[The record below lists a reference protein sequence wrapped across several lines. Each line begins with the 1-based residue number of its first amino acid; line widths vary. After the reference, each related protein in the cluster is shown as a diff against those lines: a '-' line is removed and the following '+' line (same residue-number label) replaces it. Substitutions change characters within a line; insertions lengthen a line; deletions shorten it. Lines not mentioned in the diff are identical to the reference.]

1 MPVRAPLPRRL
12 EETVNRN
19 PYEVL
24 GVREDATDEEIK
36 EAYRALARKY
46 HPDKYTDEG
55 LKEMATE
62 KMKTINEAY
71 EEIKNIR
78 AGKSRAG
85 GSGSY
90 GGAGGYGNYSGAG
103 AGSYTY
109 NAGGGSAD
117 FAEVRR
123 LINAGAYMQAERILD
138 AMLADRRGAEWHFL
152 RGCILLRRGWV
163 HDAAKYFDTACRMDP
178 QNAEYRNA
186 RLNIERMAQSGTGSG
201 TGTVCAGDG
210 CGCCAN
216 LLLADCCCECMGGDL
231 IPCC

>member
-1 MPVRAPLPRRL
+1 M
-12 EETVNRN
+12 NKN

-46 HPDKYTDEG
+46 HPDKYIDEG

-78 AGKSRAG
+78 AGKSSAG
-85 GSGSY
+85 GYASYGSSGSGGSY
-90 GGAGGYGNYSGAG
+90 GSSGSG
-103 AGSYTY
+103 
-109 NAGGGSAD
+109 D

-138 AMLADRRGAEWHFL
+138 AMPADCRGAEWHFL

-186 RLNIERMAQSGTGSG
+186 RLNIERMAQQGSAG
-201 TGTVCAGDG
+201 RTTGTVCADDG

-216 LLLADCCCECMGGDL
+216 LMLADCCCECMGGDL
-231 IPCC
+231 VPCC

>member
-1 MPVRAPLPRRL
+1 M
-12 EETVNRN
+12 NKN

-46 HPDKYTDEG
+46 HPDKYIDEG

-78 AGKSRAG
+78 AGKSSAG
-85 GSGSY
+85 GSGSAGSYGSY
-90 GGAGGYGNYSGAG
+90 GGSGSAGGYGSYGSSG
-103 AGSYTY
+103 S
-109 NAGGGSAD
+109 GGSGD

-138 AMLADRRGAEWHFL
+138 AMSVDRRGAEWHFL

-186 RLNIERMAQSGTGSG
+186 RLNIERMAQQGSAG
-201 TGTVCAGDG
+201 RTTGTVCADDG

-216 LLLADCCCECMGGDL
+216 LMLADCCCECMGGDL
-231 IPCC
+231 VPCC

>member
-1 MPVRAPLPRRL
+1 M
-12 EETVNRN
+12 NKN

-46 HPDKYTDEG
+46 HPDKYIDEG

-78 AGKSRAG
+78 AGKSSAG
-85 GSGSY
+85 GSGS
-90 GGAGGYGNYSGAG
+90 
-103 AGSYTY
+103 AGSYGSY
-109 NAGGGSAD
+109 GGSGSGGSYGSSGSGD

-138 AMLADRRGAEWHFL
+138 AMPADCRGAEWHFL
-152 RGCILLRRGWV
+152 RGCILLRRGWI

-186 RLNIERMAQSGTGSG
+186 RLNIERMAQQGSAG
-201 TGTVCAGDG
+201 RTTGTVCADDG

-216 LLLADCCCECMGGDL
+216 LMLADCCCECMGGDL

>member
-1 MPVRAPLPRRL
+1 M
-12 EETVNRN
+12 NKN

-46 HPDKYTDEG
+46 HPDKYIDEG

-78 AGKSRAG
+78 AGKSSAG
-85 GSGSY
+85 GSGS
-90 GGAGGYGNYSGAG
+90 AGGYGSYGSSG
-103 AGSYTY
+103 S
-109 NAGGGSAD
+109 GGSGD

-138 AMLADRRGAEWHFL
+138 AMPADCRGAEWHFL
-152 RGCILLRRGWV
+152 RGCILLRRGWI

-186 RLNIERMAQSGTGSG
+186 RLNIERMAQQGSAG
-201 TGTVCAGDG
+201 RTTGTVCADDG

-216 LLLADCCCECMGGDL
+216 LMLADCCCECMGGDL

>member
-1 MPVRAPLPRRL
+1 M
-12 EETVNRN
+12 NKN

-46 HPDKYTDEG
+46 HPDKYIDEG

-78 AGKSRAG
+78 AGKSSAG
-85 GSGSY
+85 GSGS
-90 GGAGGYGNYSGAG
+90 AGGYGSAGGSGSG
-103 AGSYTY
+103 GSY
-109 NAGGGSAD
+109 GSSGSGD

-138 AMLADRRGAEWHFL
+138 AMPADRRGAEWHFL

-186 RLNIERMAQSGTGSG
+186 RLNIERMAQQGSAG
-201 TGTVCAGDG
+201 RTTGTVCADDG

-216 LLLADCCCECMGGDL
+216 LMLADCCCECMGGDL

>member
-1 MPVRAPLPRRL
+1 M
-12 EETVNRN
+12 NKN

-36 EAYRALARKY
+36 EAYRTLARKY
-46 HPDKYTDEG
+46 HPDKYIDEG

-78 AGKSRAG
+78 AGKSSAGGYGSAGSYGSAG
-85 GSGSY
+85 GSGS
-90 GGAGGYGNYSGAG
+90 AGGYGSAG
-103 AGSYTY
+103 Y
-109 NAGGGSAD
+109 GGSAD

-138 AMLADRRGAEWHFL
+138 AMAADRRGAEWHFL
-152 RGCILLRRGWV
+152 RGCILLRRGWI

-186 RLNIERMAQSGTGSG
+186 RLNIERMAQQGSAG
-201 TGTVCAGDG
+201 RTTGTVCADDG

-216 LLLADCCCECMGGDL
+216 LMLADCCCECMGGDL

>member
-1 MPVRAPLPRRL
+1 M
-12 EETVNRN
+12 NRN

-46 HPDKYTDEG
+46 HPDKYIDEG

-85 GSGSY
+85 GSGSTGSTDSY
-90 GGAGGYGNYSGAG
+90 GSS
-103 AGSYTY
+103 GSYSS
-109 NAGGGSAD
+109 GGSAD

-138 AMLADRRGAEWHFL
+138 AMPTDRRGAEWHFL

-186 RLNIERMAQSGTGSG
+186 RLNIERMAQQGSAG
-201 TGTVCAGDG
+201 RTTGTVCADDG

-216 LLLADCCCECMGGDL
+216 LMLADCCCECMGGDL

>member
-1 MPVRAPLPRRL
+1 M
-12 EETVNRN
+12 NKN

-46 HPDKYTDEG
+46 HPDKYIDEG

-78 AGKSRAG
+78 AGKSSAG
-85 GSGSY
+85 GSGS
-90 GGAGGYGNYSGAG
+90 
-103 AGSYTY
+103 AGSYGSY
-109 NAGGGSAD
+109 GGSGSGGSYGSGGSGD

-138 AMLADRRGAEWHFL
+138 AMPADRRGAEWHFL

-186 RLNIERMAQSGTGSG
+186 RLNIERMAQQGSAG
-201 TGTVCAGDG
+201 RTTGTVCADDG

-216 LLLADCCCECMGGDL
+216 LMLADCCCECMGGDL
-231 IPCC
+231 VPCC

>member
-1 MPVRAPLPRRL
+1 M
-12 EETVNRN
+12 NRN

-46 HPDKYTDEG
+46 HPDKYIDEG

-78 AGKSRAG
+78 AGKSSAG
-85 GSGSY
+85 GSGS
-90 GGAGGYGNYSGAG
+90 AGGYGSYGSSGR
-103 AGSYTY
+103 
-109 NAGGGSAD
+109 GGSGD

-138 AMLADRRGAEWHFL
+138 AMPADCRGAEWHFL

-186 RLNIERMAQSGTGSG
+186 RLNIERMAQQGSAG
-201 TGTVCAGDG
+201 HTTGTVCADEG

-216 LLLADCCCECMGGDL
+216 LMLADCCCECMGGDL

>member
-1 MPVRAPLPRRL
+1 M
-12 EETVNRN
+12 NKN

-46 HPDKYTDEG
+46 HPDKYIDEG

-78 AGKSRAG
+78 AGKSSAG
-85 GSGSY
+85 GSGS
-90 GGAGGYGNYSGAG
+90 
-103 AGSYTY
+103 AGSYGSY
-109 NAGGGSAD
+109 GGSGSGGSYGSSGSGD

-138 AMLADRRGAEWHFL
+138 AMPADCRGAEWHFL

-186 RLNIERMAQSGTGSG
+186 RLNIERMAQQGSAG
-201 TGTVCAGDG
+201 RTTGTVCADDG

-216 LLLADCCCECMGGDL
+216 LMLADCCCECMGGDL

>member
-1 MPVRAPLPRRL
+1 M
-12 EETVNRN
+12 NRN

-24 GVREDATDEEIK
+24 GVRADATDEEIK

-90 GGAGGYGNYSGAG
+90 GGAGG
-103 AGSYTY
+103 GSYTY
-109 NAGGGSAD
+109 NAGSGSAD

-138 AMLADRRGAEWHFL
+138 AMPADRRGAEWHFL

-216 LLLADCCCECMGGDL
+216 LLLAVCCCECMGGDL
-231 IPCC
+231 VPCC

>member
-1 MPVRAPLPRRL
+1 M
-12 EETVNRN
+12 NKN

-46 HPDKYTDEG
+46 HPDKYIDEG

-71 EEIKNIR
+71 EEIKTLR
-78 AGKSRAG
+78 AGKSGAG
-85 GSGSY
+85 GSGS
-90 GGAGGYGNYSGAG
+90 AGGYGSSG
-103 AGSYTY
+103 S
-109 NAGGGSAD
+109 GGSAD

-138 AMLADRRGAEWHFL
+138 AMAADRRGAEWHFL
-152 RGCILLRRGWV
+152 RGCILLRRGWI

-186 RLNIERMAQSGTGSG
+186 RLNIERMAQQGSAG
-201 TGTVCAGDG
+201 RTTGTVCADDG

-216 LLLADCCCECMGGDL
+216 LMLADCCCECMGGDL

>member
-1 MPVRAPLPRRL
+1 M
-12 EETVNRN
+12 NKN

-46 HPDKYTDEG
+46 HPDKYIDEG

-78 AGKSRAG
+78 AGKSSAG
-85 GSGSY
+85 GSGS
-90 GGAGGYGNYSGAG
+90 
-103 AGSYTY
+103 AGSYGSY
-109 NAGGGSAD
+109 GGSGSGGSYGSGGSGD

-138 AMLADRRGAEWHFL
+138 AMPADRRGAEWHFL

-186 RLNIERMAQSGTGSG
+186 RLNIERMAQQGSAG
-201 TGTVCAGDG
+201 RTTGTVCADDG
-210 CGCCAN
+210 CGCCAD
-216 LLLADCCCECMGGDL
+216 LMLADCCCECMGGDL

>member
-1 MPVRAPLPRRL
+1 M
-12 EETVNRN
+12 NKN

-46 HPDKYTDEG
+46 HPDKYIDEG

-78 AGKSRAG
+78 AGKSSAGGYGSGG
-85 GSGSY
+85 GSGS
-90 GGAGGYGNYSGAG
+90 AGGYGSYGSAG
-103 AGSYTY
+103 GYGSY
-109 NAGGGSAD
+109 GSSGSGGSGD

-138 AMLADRRGAEWHFL
+138 AMAADRRGAEWHFL
-152 RGCILLRRGWV
+152 RGCILLRRGWI
-163 HDAAKYFDTACRMDP
+163 HDAAKYFDTACRIRRT
-178 QNAEYRNA
+178 RN
-186 RLNIERMAQSGTGSG
+186 TGMR
-201 TGTVCAGDG
+201 A
-210 CGCCAN
+210 
-216 LLLADCCCECMGGDL
+216 
-231 IPCC
+231 

>member
-1 MPVRAPLPRRL
+1 M
-12 EETVNRN
+12 NRN

-46 HPDKYTDEG
+46 HPDKYIDEG

-78 AGKSRAG
+78 AGKSSAG
-85 GSGSY
+85 GSGS
-90 GGAGGYGNYSGAG
+90 
-103 AGSYTY
+103 AGSYGSY
-109 NAGGGSAD
+109 GSSGSGGSYGSSGSAD

-138 AMLADRRGAEWHFL
+138 AMPADCRGAEWHFL
-152 RGCILLRRGWV
+152 RGCILLRRGWI

-186 RLNIERMAQSGTGSG
+186 RLNIERMAQQGSAG
-201 TGTVCAGDG
+201 HTTGTVCADDG

-216 LLLADCCCECMGGDL
+216 LMLADCCCECMGGDL

>member
-12 EETVNRN
+12 EETVNGN

-90 GGAGGYGNYSGAG
+90 GGAG

-117 FAEVRR
+117 FIEVRR

-138 AMLADRRGAEWHFL
+138 AMPTDRRGAEWHFL

>member
-78 AGKSRAG
+78 TGKSRAG

-90 GGAGGYGNYSGAG
+90 GGYGSYSGAG

-138 AMLADRRGAEWHFL
+138 AMPTDRRGAEWHFL

-210 CGCCAN
+210 CSCCAN

-231 IPCC
+231 VPCC

>member
-1 MPVRAPLPRRL
+1 M
-12 EETVNRN
+12 NKN

-46 HPDKYTDEG
+46 HPDKYIDEG

-78 AGKSRAG
+78 AGKSSAG
-85 GSGSY
+85 GSGS
-90 GGAGGYGNYSGAG
+90 
-103 AGSYTY
+103 AGSYGSY
-109 NAGGGSAD
+109 GGSGSGGSYGSSGSGD

-138 AMLADRRGAEWHFL
+138 AMAADRRGAEWHFL
-152 RGCILLRRGWV
+152 RGCILLRRGWI

-186 RLNIERMAQSGTGSG
+186 RLNIERMAQQGSAG
-201 TGTVCAGDG
+201 RTTGTVCADDG

-216 LLLADCCCECMGGDL
+216 LMLADCCCECMGGDL

>member
-1 MPVRAPLPRRL
+1 M
-12 EETVNRN
+12 
-19 PYEVL
+19 L

-46 HPDKYTDEG
+46 HPDKYIDEG

-78 AGKSRAG
+78 AGKS
-85 GSGSY
+85 S
-90 GGAGGYGNYSGAG
+90 AGGYGS
-103 AGSYTY
+103 AGSYGS
-109 NAGGGSAD
+109 AGGYGSSGSGGSGD

-138 AMLADRRGAEWHFL
+138 AMAADRRGAEWHFL
-152 RGCILLRRGWV
+152 RGCILLRRGWI

-186 RLNIERMAQSGTGSG
+186 RLNIERMAQQGSAG
-201 TGTVCAGDG
+201 RTTGTVCADDG

-216 LLLADCCCECMGGDL
+216 LMLADCCCECMGGDL

>member
-1 MPVRAPLPRRL
+1 M
-12 EETVNRN
+12 NGN

-90 GGAGGYGNYSGAG
+90 GGAG

-117 FAEVRR
+117 FIEVRR

-138 AMLADRRGAEWHFL
+138 AMPTDRRGAEWHFL

>member
-1 MPVRAPLPRRL
+1 M
-12 EETVNRN
+12 NKN

-46 HPDKYTDEG
+46 HPDKYIDEG

-78 AGKSRAG
+78 AGKSSAG
-85 GSGSY
+85 GSGS
-90 GGAGGYGNYSGAG
+90 AGGYGSYGSSG
-103 AGSYTY
+103 S
-109 NAGGGSAD
+109 GGSGD

-138 AMLADRRGAEWHFL
+138 AMAADRRGAEWHFL
-152 RGCILLRRGWV
+152 RGCILLRRGWI

-186 RLNIERMAQSGTGSG
+186 RLNIERMAQQGSAG
-201 TGTVCAGDG
+201 RTTGTVCADDG

-216 LLLADCCCECMGGDL
+216 LMLADCCCECMGGDL

>member
-1 MPVRAPLPRRL
+1 M
-12 EETVNRN
+12 NKN

-46 HPDKYTDEG
+46 HPDKYIDEG

-78 AGKSRAG
+78 AGKSSAGGYGSGG
-85 GSGSY
+85 GSGS
-90 GGAGGYGNYSGAG
+90 AGGYGSY
-103 AGSYTY
+103 GS
-109 NAGGGSAD
+109 AGGGGSGD

-138 AMLADRRGAEWHFL
+138 AMPADRRGAEWHFL

-186 RLNIERMAQSGTGSG
+186 RLNIERMAQQGSAG
-201 TGTVCAGDG
+201 RTTGTVCADDG

-216 LLLADCCCECMGGDL
+216 LMLADCCCECMGGDL

>member
-1 MPVRAPLPRRL
+1 M
-12 EETVNRN
+12 NKN

-46 HPDKYTDEG
+46 HPDKYIDEG

-78 AGKSRAG
+78 AGKSSAGGYGSAGSYGSAG
-85 GSGSY
+85 GSGS
-90 GGAGGYGNYSGAG
+90 AGGYGSAG
-103 AGSYTY
+103 Y
-109 NAGGGSAD
+109 GGSAD

-138 AMLADRRGAEWHFL
+138 AMAADRRGAEWHFL
-152 RGCILLRRGWV
+152 RGCILLRRGWI

-186 RLNIERMAQSGTGSG
+186 RLNIERMAQQGSAG
-201 TGTVCAGDG
+201 RTTGTVCADDG

-216 LLLADCCCECMGGDL
+216 LMLADCCCECMGGDL

>member
-1 MPVRAPLPRRL
+1 M
-12 EETVNRN
+12 NKN

-46 HPDKYTDEG
+46 HPDKYIDEG

-78 AGKSRAG
+78 AGKSSAG
-85 GSGSY
+85 GSGS
-90 GGAGGYGNYSGAG
+90 
-103 AGSYTY
+103 AGSYGSY
-109 NAGGGSAD
+109 GGSGSGGSYGSSGSGD

-138 AMLADRRGAEWHFL
+138 AMPADRRGAEWHFL

-186 RLNIERMAQSGTGSG
+186 RLNIERMAQQGSAG
-201 TGTVCAGDG
+201 RTTGTVCADEG
-210 CGCCAN
+210 CGCCAD
-216 LLLADCCCECMGGDL
+216 LMLADCCCECMGGDL
-231 IPCC
+231 VPCC

>member
-1 MPVRAPLPRRL
+1 M
-12 EETVNRN
+12 NKN

-46 HPDKYTDEG
+46 HPDKYIDEG

-78 AGKSRAG
+78 AGKSSAG
-85 GSGSY
+85 GSGS
-90 GGAGGYGNYSGAG
+90 
-103 AGSYTY
+103 AGSYGSY
-109 NAGGGSAD
+109 GGSGSGGSYGSSGSGD

-138 AMLADRRGAEWHFL
+138 AMPADRRGAEWHFL

-186 RLNIERMAQSGTGSG
+186 RLNIERMAQQGSAG
-201 TGTVCAGDG
+201 HTTGTVCADDG

-216 LLLADCCCECMGGDL
+216 LMLADCCCECMGGDL

>member
-1 MPVRAPLPRRL
+1 MN
-12 EETVNRN
+12 TN

-24 GVREDATDEEIK
+24 GEHEDATDEEIK

-46 HPDKYTDEG
+46 HPDKYIDEG

-78 AGKSRAG
+78 AGKSSAG
-85 GSGSY
+85 GSGS
-90 GGAGGYGNYSGAG
+90 
-103 AGSYTY
+103 AGSYGSY
-109 NAGGGSAD
+109 GGSGSGGSYGSSGSGGSGD

-138 AMLADRRGAEWHFL
+138 AMAADRRGAEWHFL

-186 RLNIERMAQSGTGSG
+186 RLNIERMAQQGSAG
-201 TGTVCAGDG
+201 HTTGTVCADEG
-210 CGCCAN
+210 CGCCAD
-216 LLLADCCCECMGGDL
+216 LMLADCCCECMGGDL
-231 IPCC
+231 VPCC